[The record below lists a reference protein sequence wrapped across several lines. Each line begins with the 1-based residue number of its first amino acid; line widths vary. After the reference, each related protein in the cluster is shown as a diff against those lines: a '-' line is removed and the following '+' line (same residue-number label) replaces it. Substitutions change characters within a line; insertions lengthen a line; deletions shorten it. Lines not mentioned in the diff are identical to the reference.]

1 MHSEVAKSITVVACL
16 MTAVAVAACS
26 DYRSDPGSGPD
37 QAARSAQRADPS
49 GDGQTGSAGQNLEAP
64 LRIVVL
70 QGGAPEAGAVVTWSS
85 PADGAFL
92 TPAVDTTGPD
102 GISAST
108 WHLGDQP
115 GTQTSQATV
124 AGGAD
129 GAPVS
134 FSATANGPDGG
145 PAGAVEIQLLTSGG
159 NRFEPSNVTVA
170 VGTTVTWTWVGGF
183 HDVTSVGNPGFTSSG
198 APVAAPKS
206 FSHTFT
212 TPGTYLYFCSV
223 HGSPTTGMRGTVVVQ

>member
-1 MHSEVAKSITVVACL
+1 MTVVACL
-16 MTAVAVAACS
+16 TAGVAVAACG
-26 DYRSDPGSGPD
+26 DYGSGSGSGPD
-37 QAARSAQRADPS
+37 PAARSARRAGPS
-49 GDGQTGSAGQNLEAP
+49 GDGQTGAVGQDLESP

-85 PADGAFL
+85 SANGAFL

-102 GISAST
+102 GISASI

-115 GTQTSQATV
+115 GTQMAQATV

-134 FSATANGPDGG
+134 FNATANGPDGG
-145 PAGAVEIQLLTSGG
+145 PSGAVEIQLLTTGG

-183 HDVTSVGNPGFTSSG
+183 HDVTSTGNPGFPGSG
-198 APVAAPKS
+198 APAASPKS

-223 HGSPTTGMRGTVVVQ
+223 HGSPTAGMRGTVVVQ